1 MQTHV
6 RTQVRAQIARTAILV
21 SADAP
26 FRHHLSEALT
36 GMRWQVREAAGGA
49 EALTYLEERPSEALL
64 LDSWLPDLEAQEL
77 ASYLRQLYP
86 TLDLIRIDGTEPS
99 AGPARSSR
107 RNELLFAL
115 HRVRE
120 ESDLSEKMQGPV
132 RTLSRDLVACVAPRG
147 IRSPQAHGFLPA
159 GSFLGAKNTLQV
171 PWLEGLSPTEKNKTE
186 MVPAPAPRTEKK
198 KAPGAGPAL
207 HLEESEGTRPRV
219 QALPEMVGNSAAMQ
233 LLAQRARLVAPRRTT
248 VLIEGPTGSGKELVA
263 RALHQLSA
271 RADRPFIVLNCAAV
285 PEQLLEA
292 ELFGHT
298 RGAFTGAV
306 QARVGRIEAAHGGT
320 LLLDE
325 IGEMPLALQ
334 PKLLRFLEAG
344 EVQRIGENQPVKVDV
359 RVIAATHQPLA
370 RRSEEG
376 SFRQDLFYRLSVF
389 TLHTVPL
396 VECPEDIPLLTEH
409 FLARLAQNE
418 PAKRFDDGAMEC
430 LRAHNWPGN
439 VRELAHVVE
448 RAYILAEDRPWITA
462 GEICFA

>member
-26 FRHHLSEALT
+26 FRHRLSEALT

-86 TLDLIRIDGTEPS
+86 TLDLICIDGAGPS
-99 AGPARSSR
+99 AGPAHSSR

-115 HRVRE
+115 HRVQE
-120 ESDLSEKMQGPV
+120 EGDLPGKLQKAA
-132 RTLSRDLVACVAPRG
+132 RTTCRDLATCVAPRG

-159 GSFLGAKNTLQV
+159 GSFLGVKSTVQA
-171 PWLEGLSPTEKNKTE
+171 PWLKGLSPVEENGTGKVP
-186 MVPAPAPRTEKK
+186 VPAPEIETKE
-198 KAPGAGPAL
+198 GAGAGTAL
-207 HLEESEGTRPRV
+207 HQEERECVRPRG
-219 QALPEMVGNSAAMQ
+219 QALPEMVGNSPAMQ
-233 LLAQRARLVAPRRTT
+233 LLAQRSRLVAPRRTT

-306 QARVGRIEAAHGGT
+306 QARMGRIEAAHGGT

-344 EVQRIGENQPVKVDV
+344 EVQRIGENQPIKVDV

-396 VECPEDIPLLTEH
+396 VECPEDIPLLAEH